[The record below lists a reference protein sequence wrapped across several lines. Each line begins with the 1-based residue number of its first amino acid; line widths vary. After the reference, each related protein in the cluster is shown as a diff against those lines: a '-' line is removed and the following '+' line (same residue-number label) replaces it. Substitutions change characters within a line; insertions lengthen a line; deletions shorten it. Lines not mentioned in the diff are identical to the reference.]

1 MKYAYK
7 VLSLFLAL
15 ALAVVSG
22 ESNAQTYPNKPIKL
36 VVGFGPGGGTDILGR
51 LVAPQLS
58 ERLGVAVTVEN
69 RPGANSNI
77 GTDYVA
83 KSAPDGYTLL
93 VGGSASMALSS
104 GLYER
109 LPFDPLKDFI
119 PIAQI
124 VAGDTLVLAVH
135 PSVPAN
141 SVKELIAYAKANPG
155 KVFYGSGAPPF
166 QIAAEY
172 FNKLAGVNITH
183 VPFKGAA
190 GAVAATVAGETQ
202 MTVVSIASGLS
213 QFKAGKLRMLAVT
226 GFKRDHVLPDV
237 PTMKEAGLAENF
249 EVPMWTGLFAPAGTP
264 APIVDKL
271 SSQMALILQSD
282 LTKSR
287 FATMG
292 YESLP
297 LTRAE
302 FTKLQK
308 DDIERWTKVVRDD
321 LRIRIE

>member
-1 MKYAYK
+1 MKTAIK
-7 VLSLFLAL
+7 GLGLLMAFAL
-15 ALAVVSG
+15 ALAAGTS
-22 ESNAQTYPNKPIKL
+22 SAQSYPNKPIKL

-58 ERLGVAVTVEN
+58 ERVGVAVTVEN

-83 KSAPDGYTLL
+83 KSTPDGYTLL

-124 VAGDTLVLAVH
+124 VAGDALVLAVH
-135 PSVPAN
+135 PSVPAK
-141 SVKELIAYAKANPG
+141 SVKDLIAYAKANPG

-172 FNKLAGVNITH
+172 FNKLAGVNMTH

-202 MTVVSIASGLS
+202 VTVVSIASGLA

-237 PTMKEAGLAENF
+237 PTMKEAGLAEDF

-264 APIVDKL
+264 APIIDKL
-271 SSQMALILQSD
+271 SSQMALILKSD
-282 LTKSR
+282 LTRSR
-287 FATMG
+287 FHSMG

-308 DDIERWTKVVRDD
+308 DDIEKWTKVVRDD

>member
-1 MKYAYK
+1 MKTAIK
-7 VLSLFLAL
+7 ALGLSMAFAL
-15 ALAVVSG
+15 ALIAGTS
-22 ESNAQTYPNKPIKL
+22 SAQSYPNRPIKL

-83 KSAPDGYTLL
+83 KSTPDGYTLL

-104 GLYER
+104 GLYAR

-124 VAGDTLVLAVH
+124 VAGDALVLAVH
-135 PSVPAN
+135 PSVPAK

-172 FNKLAGVNITH
+172 FNKLAGVNMTH

-202 MTVVSIASGLS
+202 VTVVSIASGLA

-237 PTMKEAGLAENF
+237 PTMKEAGLTENF

-264 APIVDKL
+264 APIVEKL
-271 SSQMALILQSD
+271 SSQMALILKSD
-282 LTKSR
+282 LTKTRLAS
-287 FATMG
+287 MG
-292 YESLP
+292 YESRL

-308 DDIERWTKVVRDD
+308 DDIEKWTKVVRDD
-321 LRIRIE
+321 LRIRLE

>member
-1 MKYAYK
+1 MITAYK
-7 VLSLFLAL
+7 VLGLFLACML
-15 ALAVVSG
+15 AAASG
-22 ESNAQTYPNKPIKL
+22 ESSAQSYPNKPIKL

-51 LVAPQLS
+51 LVAQQLT
-58 ERLGVAVTVEN
+58 ERLNVPVTVEN

-83 KSAPDGYTLL
+83 KAAPDGYTLL
-93 VGGSASMALSS
+93 VGGSASMALAS
-104 GLYER
+104 GLHQR
-109 LPFDPLKDFI
+109 LPFDPVKDFI

-124 VAGDTLVLAVH
+124 VAGDALVLAVH

-172 FNKLAGVNITH
+172 FNKLAGVKMTH

-190 GAVAATVAGETQ
+190 GAVAATVGGQTQ
-202 MTVVSIASGLS
+202 VTVVSIASGLS

-264 APIVDKL
+264 TPIIDKL
-271 SSQMALILQSD
+271 SNEMSAVLKSD
-282 LTKSR
+282 LTTTR
-287 FATMG
+287 FASMG
-292 YESLP
+292 YESRP

-302 FTKLQK
+302 FTKLQRE
-308 DDIERWTKVVRDD
+308 DIEKWTKVIRDD
-321 LRIRIE
+321 LRIQLE

>member
-1 MKYAYK
+1 MFAVRFK
-7 VLSLFLAL
+7 VLHLEETINEDCIQGPGSSWRLRSPLLA
-15 ALAVVSG
+15 G
-22 ESNAQTYPNKPIKL
+22 GDRAQSYPSRPIKL

-124 VAGDTLVLAVH
+124 VAGDALVVAVH
-135 PSVPAN
+135 PAVPAN
-141 SVKELIAYAKANPG
+141 SIKELIAYAKANPG

-172 FNKLAGVNITH
+172 FNKLAGVNMTH

-202 MTVVSIASGLS
+202 VTVVSIASGLG

-264 APIVDKL
+264 APIIDKL
-271 SSQMALILQSD
+271 SSQMALVLKSD
-282 LTKSR
+282 LTKTRLAS
-287 FATMG
+287 MG
-292 YESLP
+292 YESRH

-302 FTKLQK
+302 FTKSA
-308 DDIERWTKVVRDD
+308 EG
-321 LRIRIE
+321 

>member
-1 MKYAYK
+1 MKNAYK
-7 VLSLFLAL
+7 VLGMLLAFT
-15 ALAVVSG
+15 LAVASG
-22 ESNAQTYPNKPIKL
+22 ESGAQSYPNKPIKL

-51 LVAPQLS
+51 LVAQQLS
-58 ERLGVAVTVEN
+58 ERLSVPVTVEN

-77 GTDYVA
+77 GTDFVA
-83 KSAPDGYTLL
+83 KAAPDGYTLL

-109 LPFDPLKDFI
+109 LPFDPIKDFS

-124 VAGDTLVLAVH
+124 VAGDALVFAVH

-141 SVKELIAYAKANPG
+141 SIKELIAYAKANPG
-155 KVFYGSGAPPF
+155 KLFYASGAAPF
-166 QIAAEY
+166 QVAGEY

-190 GAVAATVAGETQ
+190 GAVAATVGGETQ
-202 MTVVSIASGLS
+202 MTVVSIASGLG
-213 QFKAGKLRMLAVT
+213 QFKSGKLRTLAVT

-237 PTMKEAGLAENF
+237 PTMKEAGLENF

-264 APIVDKL
+264 APVIDKL
-271 SSQMALILQSD
+271 SAEMSIILNSD
-282 LTKSR
+282 LTKKR
-287 FATMG
+287 FDSMG
-292 YESLP
+292 YESRP

-302 FTKLQK
+302 FAKEQK
-308 DDIERWTKVVRDD
+308 DDIEKWTRVIRDD
-321 LRIRIE
+321 LRIRID

>member
-1 MKYAYK
+1 MRNAYK
-7 VLSLFLAL
+7 VLGLFLAF
-15 ALAVVSG
+15 ALAVASG
-22 ESNAQTYPNKPIKL
+22 ESGAQSYPNKPIKL

-109 LPFDPLKDFI
+109 LPFDPLNDFI

-124 VAGDTLVLAVH
+124 VAGDALVVAVH
-135 PSVPAN
+135 PAVPAN
-141 SVKELIAYAKANPG
+141 SIKELIAYAKANPG

-172 FNKLAGVNITH
+172 FNKLAGIKMTH

-202 MTVVSIASGLS
+202 VTVVSIASGLG

-249 EVPMWTGLFAPAGTP
+249 EVPMWTGLFAPAATP
-264 APIVDKL
+264 APIIDKL
-271 SSQMALILQSD
+271 SGQMALILKSD
-282 LTKSR
+282 LTKTRLAS
-287 FATMG
+287 MG
-292 YESLP
+292 YESYP

-308 DDIERWTKVVRDD
+308 DDIEKWTKVVKAAG
-321 LRIRIE
+321 IRLM

>member
-1 MKYAYK
+1 MKNAYN
-7 VLSLFLAL
+7 VVALFLAFAL
-15 ALAVVSG
+15 ALTSG
-22 ESNAQTYPNKPIKL
+22 ESSAQSYPNRPIKL

-51 LVAPQLS
+51 LVAQQLS
-58 ERLGVAVTVEN
+58 ERLNVPVTVEN

-83 KSAPDGYTLL
+83 KAAPDGYTLL

-104 GLYER
+104 GLHER
-109 LPFDPLKDFI
+109 LPFDPVKDFI

-124 VAGDTLVLAVH
+124 VAGDALVLGVH
-135 PSVPAN
+135 PSFPAN
-141 SVKELIAYAKANPG
+141 SVKELIAHAKANPG

-172 FNKLAGVNITH
+172 FNKLAGVNMTH

-190 GAVAATVAGETQ
+190 GAVAATVGGQTQ
-202 MTVVSIASGLS
+202 VTVVSIASGLS

-249 EVPMWTGLFAPAGTP
+249 EVPMWTGLFAPAATP
-264 APIVDKL
+264 APVVDKL
-271 SSQMALILQSD
+271 SDEMSVILKSD
-282 LTKSR
+282 FTKKR
-287 FATMG
+287 FDSMG
-292 YESLP
+292 YESRP

-302 FTKLQK
+302 FAKVQR
-308 DDIERWTKVVRDD
+308 DDIEKWTKVIRDD